1 MVIFH
6 SYCML
11 VYQRVHFL
19 ILKPIV
25 ISHSFCGKMTWDAL
39 RCSEPAGQCSFTVLK
54 GRQSWPGM
62 SKSGRSGR
70 WRRGIPLKIPL
81 DSPSCES
88 WLNCWDGTGSN
99 WGSSPKIPSS
109 QWKWPAER
117 GLPCQVFFRKLW
129 HDWPQTGPN
138 LSQIQIVYT
147 HEYIYMTIY
156 ITIYI

>member
-147 HEYIYMTIY
+147 HEYIYIYMTIY
-156 ITIYI
+156 IYI